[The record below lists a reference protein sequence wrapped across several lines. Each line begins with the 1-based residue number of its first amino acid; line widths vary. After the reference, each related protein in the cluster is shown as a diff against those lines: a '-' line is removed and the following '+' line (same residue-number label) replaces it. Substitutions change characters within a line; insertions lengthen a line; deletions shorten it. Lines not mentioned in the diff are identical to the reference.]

1 MKTDIKQLLKELKT
15 NDLKFVDPTDE
26 KLLNKEKIYHL
37 HNKYDVGSESFTYS
51 YPCLVE
57 LEIGDS
63 KVFNLFRINQIIRKL
78 EKPVAVDAPSMTV
91 HVETPIAEIKD
102 VKVDTTV
109 VSDAAAKALIGEF
122 LEKNQ

>member
-37 HNKYDVGSESFTYS
+37 HNKYEVGSDSFTYS

-57 LEIGDS
+57 LETENS
-63 KVFNLFRINQIIRKL
+63 KVFNLFRTTQIVKKL

-91 HVETPIAEIKD
+91 HVEPIVEIKD
-102 VKVDTTV
+102 TKVDTTV

>member
-37 HNKYDVGSESFTYS
+37 HNKYEVDSDSFTYS

-57 LEIGDS
+57 LETENS
-63 KVFNLFRINQIIRKL
+63 KVFNLFRTTQIIKKL

-91 HVETPIAEIKD
+91 HVEPIVEIKD
-102 VKVDTTV
+102 TKVDTTV